1 MVAANEVGQVS
12 DFFTVATD
20 SAPQITRELDPETEK
35 KLNMDV
41 TLEVR
46 ATGSP
51 KPDARWWVLKGRDG
65 GGGCRGKKGTG
76 VGEWCVCR

>member
-1 MVAANEVGQVS
+1 MNDVAQVS

-35 KLNMDV
+35 KLSMDV
-41 TLEVR
+41 ILEVR

-51 KPDARWWVLKGRDG
+51 RPEARWYVLFGMGR
-65 GGGCRGKKGTG
+65 
-76 VGEWCVCR
+76 VNQ